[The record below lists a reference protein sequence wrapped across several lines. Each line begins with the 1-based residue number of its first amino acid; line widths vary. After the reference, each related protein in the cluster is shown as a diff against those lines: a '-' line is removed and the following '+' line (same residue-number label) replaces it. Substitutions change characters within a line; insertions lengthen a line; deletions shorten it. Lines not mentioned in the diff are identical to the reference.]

1 LGDPRALPV
10 GGWSVQPGLSF
21 ALTAQDLPDSA
32 DVWTPAGPG
41 PAELVADALRLAIAG
56 ETIHLG
62 QLLAAQGVQYIVV
75 IDGIAP
81 LETGLVAPVDA
92 PPPSGLTQALLG
104 QNDLQIVP
112 GILGVQVFRNSGA
125 IPLTAERRRPLTAR
139 VVTGWPGPQDIVGW
153 QPVLSASGDAPG
165 ATGVIAPGA
174 VYSGYAPAGAFALT
188 QQGRTVAHQTAFGW
202 AAQYPGAS
210 GGVATFSLKRFPY
223 VPLSVLLE
231 VLGWVALAA
240 ALAGWPFPRRG
251 RRAEE
256 LADELAEEL

>member
-62 QLLAAQGVQYIVV
+62 QLLAAQGVQYIVI

-81 LETGLVAPVDA
+81 LETGLDPSVGA
-92 PPPSGLTQALLG
+92 PPPSGLTQALLS

-112 GILGVQVFRNSGA
+112 GTFGVQVFKNSGA
-125 IPLTAERRRPLTAR
+125 IPLTAERRRPLTAMA
-139 VVTGWPGPQDIVGW
+139 VTSWPGPQDIVGW
-153 QPVLSASGDAPG
+153 QPVLSALADAPG

-188 QQGRTVAHQTAFGW
+188 QQGRSAARQTAFGW
-202 AAQYPGAS
+202 AGQYSGVSAGA
-210 GGVATFSLKRFPY
+210 ATFSLQRFPY
-223 VPLSVLLE
+223 VPLAVLLE

-240 ALAGWPFPRRG
+240 ALAGWPFPRRRG

-256 LADELAEEL
+256 LAEEL